1 MKADDLKRIIERTDW
16 DNELIRQESKIDAA
30 CWAVVAFAGV
40 YFGYVIFNML
50 TR

>member
-1 MKADDLKRIIERTDW
+1 MKATDLKRIIEQTDW
-16 DNELIRQESKIDAA
+16 DNELIRQESKINAA

-40 YFGYVIFNML
+40 FFCIVIFNML